1 IFRFDGGGR
10 IAEYPGNYSAFLESR
25 EREAAEAANAAGPTP
40 PPAASVKT
48 SSAPR
53 RLSYK
58 ERREFEELEK
68 GIESA
73 QPRKGGIQR
82 QLAASQSDFVIVQA
96 LYAEL
101 ESLNQQL
108 ERDVDRWAE
117 LAEFA

>member
-1 IFRFDGGGR
+1 M
-10 IAEYPGNYSAFLESR
+10 
-25 EREAAEAANAAGPTP
+25 
-40 PPAASVKT
+40 PAASTKS
-48 SSAPR
+48 SSAIR

-68 GIESA
+68 GIELA
-73 QPRKGGIQR
+73 ETRKGEIQR
-82 QLAASQSDFVIVQA
+82 QLAASSSDFVAVQA
-96 LYAEL
+96 LYLEL